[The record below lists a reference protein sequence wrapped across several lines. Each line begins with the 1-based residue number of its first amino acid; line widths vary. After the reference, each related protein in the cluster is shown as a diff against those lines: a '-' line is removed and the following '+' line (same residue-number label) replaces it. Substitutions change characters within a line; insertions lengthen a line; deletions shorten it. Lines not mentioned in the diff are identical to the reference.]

1 LIVFERQLIHGARNA
16 WQGTFR
22 ELQNVLERWAIICG
36 TDDISMDESR
46 LPRDSTLSES
56 TPSAG
61 AAPEPPPDD
70 ELNLREYIEALERK
84 LITGR

>member
-1 LIVFERQLIHGARNA
+1 MIHGARNA